1 MGKTGIIDE
10 LAAHR
15 ALDQLPQAWVEL
27 AHGRI
32 AGDEAIAIASPEE
45 PRALVER
52 TARMLTPPTA
62 AQRQAHL
69 SRLLEACATA
79 EPRPVARP
87 RRWLYGGVVALVAAA
102 MVLLL
107 VMPRQ
112 PLPTPF
118 DAGYELELGRG
129 LASERDVD
137 AAAAVPRYRM
147 GGTVELVLRP
157 RGRVTEALDVRAFA
171 TRGDDAAITLPIEP
185 RTNPAGVV
193 EILGQP
199 RAWGLA
205 PGRWRLTLVVGPA
218 EGLPHA
224 LTDLWPG
231 PDAPYEVREAWIDV
245 LEEAAPVP

>member
-1 MGKTGIIDE
+1 MPKTGIIDE

-15 ALDQLPQAWVEL
+15 ALHQLPEVWLDL
-27 AHGRI
+27 AHGRL
-32 AGDEAIAIASPEE
+32 AGDAAIASATAQE

-52 TARMLTPPTA
+52 TARMLTPPTV
-62 AQRQAHL
+62 AQRQARLHA
-69 SRLLEACATA
+69 LLEASATV
-79 EPRPVARP
+79 ELRPVARP
-87 RRWLYGGVVALVAAA
+87 RRWLYGSVVALVAAA
-102 MVLLL
+102 MVLLV

-147 GGTVELVLRP
+147 DRTVELVLRP
-157 RGRVTEALDVRAFA
+157 SRRVTEALDVRAFG
-171 TRGDDAAITLPIEP
+171 TRGDDPAITLPIEP
-185 RTNPAGVV
+185 RINPAGVV

-199 RAWGLA
+199 RAWGLG

-218 EGLPHA
+218 AGLPHA
-224 LTDLWPG
+224 LTDLEPG

-245 LEEAAPVP
+245 LEEAAPAP